1 MTSQASRKK
10 KKTPLAFLYKDL
22 VLLLAKL
29 SPEKRKKVIS
39 VLRKKHIECLS
50 EVFLNF
56 LNNNLTRSS
65 KVVQSL
71 KKYKT
76 YIRKVASKGLS
87 TVKKRKILRSQR
99 GGAILSILLPLA
111 ASVITGLLT
120 K

>member
-1 MTSQASRKK
+1 MTSQALR
-10 KKTPLAFLYKDL
+10 KKTPLAVVHKDL

-39 VLRKKHIECLS
+39 ALGKKHIDCLA

-56 LNNNLTRSS
+56 LKNNLTRSS
-65 KVVQSL
+65 KVLRSL
-71 KKYKT
+71 KKYKNH
-76 YIRKVASKGLS
+76 IRKVANKGVS
-87 TVKKRKILRSQR
+87 AVKKKKILRSQT

-111 ASVITGLLT
+111 ASVITSLLT